1 LTYNTLTMTLIHDI
15 SVPVSD
21 RIVTWPGDPSVNVK
35 RVLDLTC
42 GDAATVS
49 RLDMGAHTGTHV
61 DAFSHFLPDGQTLDQ
76 MDLSPY
82 VGEALVVDTG
92 NAPVITRNLLETH
105 LEAGAMKTAERIIFR
120 TKNSHCAWWHEPFNE
135 HFVHLAPDAAET
147 LVQWGTR
154 LVGIDY
160 LSVEGYHSDALY
172 KAQYGERAPTHRILL
187 RAGVYIVEG
196 LRLNDVP
203 PGRYHITCL
212 PLCIHGGDGAP
223 ARAILVA
230 L

>member
-1 LTYNTLTMTLIHDI
+1 MPVIDI
-15 SVPVSD
+15 SVPISE
-21 RIVTWPGDPSVNVK
+21 RIVTWPGDPSVKVE
-35 RVLDLTC
+35 RVLDLAC

-61 DAFSHFLPDGQTLDQ
+61 DAFSHFLPDGKPLDQ
-76 MDLSPY
+76 MDLAPY
-82 VGEALVVDTG
+82 VGNALVVDTG
-92 NAPVITRNLLETH
+92 DAPVITKDLLESH
-105 LEAGAMKTAERIIFR
+105 PQVAVMRKAERLIFR
-120 TKNSHCAWWHEPFNE
+120 TKNSRSEWWHEPFNE

-147 LVQWGTR
+147 LARWGTQM
-154 LVGIDY
+154 VGIDY

-172 KAQYGERAPTHRILL
+172 VAQYGESAPTHRILL

-196 LRLNDVP
+196 LRLNDVQ
-203 PGRYHITCL
+203 PGPYHVTVL
-212 PLCIHGGDGAP
+212 PLNIHGGDGAP